1 MTQENVN
8 DIFYHSQDMDSF
20 FCYQGDNVN
29 KSQNMPQKSESN
41 TLKRQYTGIVNSSLP
56 SSSSS
61 SSYVIKKVRK
71 GKRILKINI
80 ENLEESQS
88 DEIVVH
94 YIVNEYFDEILE
106 EAELLIQKICKRI
119 SGNVL

>member
-1 MTQENVN
+1 MQENIADN
-8 DIFYHSQDMDSF
+8 FFHSQDMDSF
-20 FCYQGDNVN
+20 VCYQENNVN
-29 KSQNMPQKSESN
+29 KSQNMSQKSGHN
-41 TLKRQYTGIVNSSLP
+41 TLKRQYVDIFNSSSP
-56 SSSSS
+56 SSS

-80 ENLEESQS
+80 ENVEESQS
-88 DEIVVH
+88 DEIVVQ

-106 EAELLIQKICKRI
+106 ETELLIQKICKRI